1 MSWTTKYPYVQ
12 YRIRWKVRRCAVR
25 SAANGPAPGEWFAG
39 CPVRR
44 ADKPAVLKP
53 PAALSF
59 SLLLLMPTTVHRRT
73 PLPGH
78 RDGFDSE
85 TCLTATFVVATVSLA
100 SLLWAATC
108 PWAGRCVRLVPAD
121 ARSGR
126 HSRPRSRPR
135 RSKALQPPAHTAS
148 SGMRNPHRH
157 NGFRAVRCGC
167 RHQIPEW
174 TNPVSALYNAA
185 I

>member
-1 MSWTTKYPYVQ
+1 MSCTTKYPYVQ

-78 RDGFDSE
+78 RDGCDSE
-85 TCLTATFVVATVSLA
+85 TCLTATFVVRHSESRVTALGCHVSVTGPLCE
-100 SLLWAATC
+100 SSPSRRPLWSPQPPPVSPTPVESAPTT
-108 PWAGRCVRLVPAD
+108 GTHRLVGNTKP
-121 ARSGR
+121 S
-126 HSRPRSRPR
+126 
-135 RSKALQPPAHTAS
+135 PP
-148 SGMRNPHRH
+148 
-157 NGFRAVRCGC
+157 
-167 RHQIPEW
+167 
-174 TNPVSALYNAA
+174 
-185 I
+185 